1 MGHLGLLVP
10 GITELLLGMRRGDGW
25 RDGWMEREVDGG
37 MEGWMDLGM
46 EGRTEEG

>member
-10 GITELLLGMRRGDGW
+10 GITELLLGMRRG
-25 RDGWMEREVDGG
+25 DGWMEREVDGG